1 MGQRVIN
8 DKKEL
13 DASVASIGNI
23 IKSLEEC
30 EIQLKSVIKDL
41 EENWKDSTFESD
53 KKELISALISLLS
66 KRDEIMQKVRSLERI
81 SGMIQNYL
89 SK

>member
-13 DASVASIGNI
+13 DASASSIGKI

-30 EIQLKSVIKDL
+30 ETQLKAVIKDL
-41 EENWKDSTFESD
+41 EENWKDSVFESD
-53 KKELISALISLLS
+53 KKELISA
-66 KRDEIMQKVRSLERI
+66 QRSLESKKEEIKQKLSSLKII

>member
-13 DASVASIGNI
+13 DASAESIGKI

-30 EIQLKSVIKDL
+30 ETQLKSVIRDL
-41 EENWKDSTFESD
+41 EENWKDSIFESD
-53 KKELISALISLLS
+53 KKELISA
-66 KRDEIMQKVRSLERI
+66 QRSLESKKEEIKQKLSSLKII

>member
-13 DASVASIGNI
+13 DASAASIVKI

-30 EIQLKSVIKDL
+30 ETQLKSVIRDL
-41 EENWKDSTFESD
+41 EESWKDSIFESD
-53 KKELISALISLLS
+53 KKELISA
-66 KRDEIMQKVRSLERI
+66 QRSLESKKEEIKQKLSSLKII